1 MWTIGSWLGGQL
13 AHSADSWQLV
23 GRHLSVGLGVLSEP
37 TNSNEFATL
46 VLQDVSRDVL
56 LYCPRGTAMSESAF
70 WENFA
75 SDSSLAGVS
84 ALVVANCSRGVVVDT
99 VANTLSIHSFQ
110 ASTQWALGWDSSAS
124 SIFLSSYGLNG
135 TDIAQMEYITLRA
148 NRQVTFPLQLFR
160 PNPQNVQQPDSLPQK
175 LKRYSNEEV
184 SNLAICAAL
193 STAVGDDV
201 TTLILQSDLSQQ
213 YSEYSLAHW
222 VDLCGLNAVVV
233 HTYTAHERTMN
244 EGLSR
249 AATGNR
255 SFCTVRYVTGIQPR
269 SHIRGHASLNATTG
283 KPPMVCLED
292 VLSYVYSS
300 TEVCTGADTKASC
313 ATKARTSQHSTV
325 TFLTSLHFTD
335 ALTGTTVSST
345 TNSVETQQEQRAFD
359 DVLSVL
365 RAFAN
370 TDSAKRLIVRTI
382 EPTALLHTSVAAST
396 NSANA
401 VPLTRR
407 LLNTMLVFDADPN
420 SEQRFSTALSEL
432 KSALDSVLVQS
443 ASDSSNNSE
452 AVSSVVQVHL
462 QLTQVLE
469 LLDALMTVFGSD
481 FLRLQQSCVRSTA
494 SYLCAHNDARHAL
507 ATLIVQHITTA
518 LTPITRINGVNGTY
532 VALQLLPRGVRYFN
546 LAVQRLRLHEAHST
560 AEHAEITTAA
570 ATNVT
575 KPHVQTFVDGDVH
588 VLIFVR
594 PEHVYLAQRLVAH
607 WQRSGAEAT
616 SFLYVRYTVIPIH
629 DVREGSAAGAAK
641 GAVKQGKVYFE
652 RKPSLRAVLRLVKE
666 KIEQVVTV
674 KDVVYVL
681 NGLQALL
688 SFPQPGKLT
697 AAQVQELQQLCE
709 AGLLTRSEWCDD
721 NVLHHTT
728 SQFSPRRQPDCN
740 VCKDTAQD
748 TSSGPV
754 EYYRSSSEDRCEFLT
769 AVVPSIPYGG
779 SGAYGLRAKI
789 VFAAQRS
796 WDAAADNVASADAF
810 VGLGHTI
817 LHMINWVQR
826 QPQYTLA
833 STSLIAALL
842 SVYRQEFPNYVQVDC
857 QQWAFHTTKGA
868 QLMSLLAASDTTL
881 ATEAPAG
888 LRGPLQVLTTPV
900 FGGLSDTSDRT
911 RYYPDMRRVLEVYLD
926 AGGRNLERLE
936 GIHREL
942 QHSRDILSIDF
953 GHLSYVQSL
962 TFTMDFSQDRGN
974 WDMLNVSSCSVDNDR
989 VQVWCA

>member
-1 MWTIGSWLGGQL
+1 MWTIGSWLGGRL

-23 GRHLSVGLGVLSEP
+23 GRHLSVGVGVLSEP

-56 LYCPRGTAMSESAF
+56 IYCPRGTAMSESAF

-75 SDSSLAGVS
+75 SDSSLVGVS

-135 TDIAQMEYITLRA
+135 TDIAQMEYITLRV
-148 NRQVTFPLQLFR
+148 NRQVTFPLQLFQ

-175 LKRYSNEEV
+175 LKPYSNEGV

-193 STAVGDDV
+193 SIAVGDDV

-213 YSEYSLAHW
+213 YAEYSLAHW
-222 VDLCGLNAVVV
+222 INLCGLDAVVV
-233 HTYTAHERTMN
+233 HTYSAHERAMKD
-244 EGLSR
+244 GLPR
-249 AATGNR
+249 TEAGNH
-255 SFCTVRYVTGIQPR
+255 SFCTVRYVTGIPSKQYHR
-269 SHIRGHASLNATTG
+269 SQIKEHASTNASTG
-283 KPPMVCLED
+283 QPPAICLED
-292 VLSYVYSS
+292 VLSYISW
-300 TEVCTGADTKASC
+300 GAEDCMNDTKAGGSC
-313 ATKARTSQHSTV
+313 ATSSTV
-325 TFLTSLHFTD
+325 TYLTSLHFTD
-335 ALTGTTVSST
+335 ALTGSTVSLT
-345 TNSVETQQEQRAFD
+345 TNSVKARLEQRAFD
-359 DVLSVL
+359 DLLSIL

-370 TDSAKRLIVRTI
+370 TDCAQKLIVRSI
-382 EPTALLHTSVAAST
+382 ESTAPPRAPVAP
-396 NSANA
+396 SAGA
-401 VPLTRR
+401 AVSVPLTRR
-407 LLNTMLVFDADPN
+407 LLNTMLVFDADPD
-420 SEQRFSTALSEL
+420 SAQRFSAALSEL
-432 KSALDSVLVQS
+432 DSALDSMLVQ
-443 ASDSSNNSE
+443 AAIESSNSSE
-452 AVSSVVQVHL
+452 VVSAVAQTHL
-462 QLTQVLE
+462 QLAQVLE

-481 FLRLQQSCVRSTA
+481 FMRLQHSCVRSTA
-494 SYLCAHNDARHAL
+494 SYLCAHDDARHAL
-507 ATLIVQHITTA
+507 GTLIDRHTTTA
-518 LTPITRINGVNGTY
+518 LMAITRNNGVDGTY
-532 VALQLLPRGVRYFN
+532 VTLQLLPRVEQYFT
-546 LAVQRLRLHEAHST
+546 LAEQRLGPHVST
-560 AEHAEITTAA
+560 AAPEHAEVPTATA
-570 ATNVT
+570 IAGMNVT

-607 WQRSGAEAT
+607 WQRDGAEAT

-641 GAVKQGKVYFE
+641 GAGKQGKAYFE
-652 RKPSLRAVLRLVKE
+652 RRPSLRAVLRLVKE

-674 KDVVYVL
+674 KDIVYVL
-681 NGLQALL
+681 NGLHALL

-721 NVLHHTT
+721 NVLHHTA
-728 SQFSPRRQPDCN
+728 SQFSPRRHPHCN

-748 TSSGPV
+748 TLPV
-754 EYYRSSSEDRCEFLT
+754 ESHHDRCEFLS

-796 WDAAADNVASADAF
+796 WNAATDNAVSADAF

-826 QPQYTLA
+826 QPQYKLA
-833 STSLIAALL
+833 LSSQIAALL
-842 SVYRQEFPNYVQVDC
+842 SGYRQEFPSFGQVDC

-868 QLMSLLAASDTTL
+868 QLMSLLLASDTTL
-881 ATEAPAG
+881 ATEAPAE
-888 LRGPLQVLTTPV
+888 LRASLEVLTTPV
-900 FGGLSDTSDRT
+900 FRGLRDTSDRT
-911 RYYPDMRRVLEVYLD
+911 RYYPDMRRVLEVYFD
-926 AGGRNLERLE
+926 QGGWNLERLE

-942 QHSRDILSIDF
+942 QHSRDILSIEF

-974 WDMLNVSSCSVDNDR
+974 WDMLNVSSCSVDNDS
-989 VQVWCA
+989 VQVWYA

>member
-1 MWTIGSWLGGQL
+1 MWAIGTIIAGRL
-13 AHSADSWQLV
+13 AKLTDSWQSV
-23 GRHLSVGLGVLSEP
+23 GRNLSAGVGLLTEP
-37 TNSNEFATL
+37 TNGSEFATL

-56 LYCPRGTAMSESAF
+56 ICCPRGTAMSESAF

-84 ALVVANCSRGVVVDT
+84 TLVVANCSRGAVVDT

-124 SIFLSSYGLNG
+124 NIFLSSYGLNG

-148 NRQVTFPLQLFR
+148 NRQVTFPLQLFQ

-175 LKRYSNEEV
+175 LKPYSNEEV
-184 SNLAICAAL
+184 SNLALCAAL
-193 STAVGDDV
+193 SAAVGDDG
-201 TTLILQSDLSQQ
+201 TTLILQSDLYQQ
-213 YSEYSLAHW
+213 YAEYSLAHW
-222 VDLCGLNAVVV
+222 VDLCGLDAIVV
-233 HTYTAHERTMN
+233 HTYTARDRSEQQVHHSE
-244 EGLSR
+244 EG
-249 AATGNR
+249 NHNY
-255 SFCTVRYVTGIQPR
+255 CTVRYVTGIQPR
-269 SHIRGHASLNATTG
+269 SQIHGHPAVNASTEQ
-283 KPPMVCLED
+283 PPAICLED
-292 VLSYVYSS
+292 VLSYISR
-300 TEVCTGADTKASC
+300 GAEDCMNDTKAGGNC
-313 ATKARTSQHSTV
+313 AASSTV
-325 TFLTSLHFTD
+325 TYLTSLHFTD

-345 TNSVETQQEQRAFD
+345 TNSAQARLEKQAFTD
-359 DVLSVL
+359 LLSVL
-365 RAFAN
+365 YAFAN
-370 TDSAKRLIVRTI
+370 TCAQGLVIRSI
-382 EPTALLHTSVAAST
+382 EPLALTTTPSAGAAES
-396 NSANA
+396 

-420 SEQRFSTALSEL
+420 SEQRFTTDLSEL
-432 KSALDSVLVQS
+432 ETTLDSMAVQS
-443 ASDSSNNSE
+443 ASDSSNSSE

-469 LLDALMTVFGSD
+469 LLDALMTVFGSG
-481 FLRLQQSCVRSTA
+481 FMRLQHSCVRSAA
-494 SYLCAHNDARHAL
+494 SYLCAHDDARHAL
-507 ATLIVQHITTA
+507 ATLIDRHATTA
-518 LTPITRINGVNGTY
+518 LAQITRNNGVSGTY
-532 VALQLLPRGVRYFN
+532 VALQLLPRVMRYFN
-546 LAVQRLRLHEAHST
+546 LAVQRLGPHAST
-560 AEHAEITTAA
+560 SASQHAETTTAA

-607 WQRSGAEAT
+607 WQRNGAEAT

-629 DVREGSAAGAAK
+629 EAKVGPAAGSAK
-641 GAVKQGKVYFE
+641 GAGKGGRTFYE

-674 KDVVYVL
+674 KDIVYVL
-681 NGLQALL
+681 NGLHALL

-721 NVLHHTT
+721 NVLHHAA

-754 EYYRSSSEDRCEFLT
+754 EYYRSSSEDRCELLT

-796 WDAAADNVASADAF
+796 WNAAADNAVSADAF

-833 STSLIAALL
+833 STTEIAHLL
-842 SVYRQEFPNYVQVDC
+842 SVYRQEFPSYVQVDC

-881 ATEAPAG
+881 AG
-888 LRGPLQVLTTPV
+888 LRAPLQVLTTPV

-911 RYYPDMRRVLEVYLD
+911 RYYPDMRRVLEVYYD
-926 AGGRNLERLE
+926 QGGWNLERLE

-974 WDMLNVSSCSVDNDR
+974 WDMLNVSSCSVDNDS
-989 VQVWCA
+989 VQVWYA

>member
-1 MWTIGSWLGGQL
+1 MWTIGSWLGGRL

-23 GRHLSVGLGVLSEP
+23 GRHLSVGVGALSEP

-56 LYCPRGTAMSESAF
+56 IYCPRGTAMSESAF

-84 ALVVANCSRGVVVDT
+84 ALAVANCSRGVVVDT

-148 NRQVTFPLQLFR
+148 NRQVTFPLQLFQ
-160 PNPQNVQQPDSLPQK
+160 PNQQNVQQPDSLPQK
-175 LKRYSNEEV
+175 LKPYSNEEV

-213 YSEYSLAHW
+213 YDEYSLAHW
-222 VDLCGLNAVVV
+222 VDLCGLDAVVV
-233 HTYTAHERTMN
+233 HTYAARERALN
-244 EGLSR
+244 DGLPR
-249 AATGNR
+249 AEAGIH
-255 SFCTVRYVTGIQPR
+255 SYCTVRYVTGIPPEYHQ
-269 SHIRGHASLNATTG
+269 SQIREHASINASAEQ
-283 KPPMVCLED
+283 PPAVCVED
-292 VLSYVYSS
+292 VLSYISR
-300 TEVCTGADTKASC
+300 GAEDCMNDTKAGGQC
-313 ATKARTSQHSTV
+313 ATSSTV
-325 TFLTSLHFTD
+325 TYLTSLHFAD

-345 TNSVETQQEQRAFD
+345 TNSVKERLEQRAFVD
-359 DVLSVL
+359 LLSVL
-365 RAFAN
+365 RAFAH
-370 TDSAKRLIVRTI
+370 TDCAQRLVVRSVELTSLTTTPSAG
-382 EPTALLHTSVAAST
+382 TAES
-396 NSANA
+396 

-407 LLNTMLVFDADPN
+407 LLSTMLVFDADPN
-420 SEQRFSTALSEL
+420 SAQRFSIALSEL
-432 KSALDSVLVQS
+432 ESALGSVLVQS

-481 FLRLQQSCVRSTA
+481 FLRLQQSCIRSTA
-494 SYLCAHNDARHAL
+494 SYLCAHDDARHAL
-507 ATLIVQHITTA
+507 ATLIDRHSATA
-518 LTPITRINGVNGTY
+518 LAPITRNNGVNGAY
-532 VALQLLPRGVRYFN
+532 VTLQLLPRVQQYFTR
-546 LAVQRLRLHEAHST
+546 AVQRLRSHEAHST
-560 AEHAEITTAA
+560 AQRSEITTAA
-570 ATNVT
+570 ATNVI

-607 WQRSGAEAT
+607 WQRNGAEAT

-629 DVREGSAAGAAK
+629 DAKEGPAAGSAK
-641 GAVKQGKVYFE
+641 GAVKQGKAFNE

-666 KIEQVVTV
+666 KIEQVATV
-674 KDVVYVL
+674 QDIVYVL
-681 NGLQALL
+681 NGLHALL

-721 NVLHHTT
+721 NVLHHIA

-748 TSSGPV
+748 TLPV
-754 EYYRSSSEDRCEFLT
+754 ESHHDRCEFLS

-796 WDAAADNVASADAF
+796 WNAATANVASADAF

-817 LHMINWVQR
+817 LHMINRVQK

-833 STSLIAALL
+833 STTEIAHLL
-842 SVYRQEFPNYVQVDC
+842 SVYRQEFPSYVQVDC

-888 LRGPLQVLTTPV
+888 LRASLEVLTTPV
-900 FGGLSDTSDRT
+900 FRGLRDTSDRT
-911 RYYPDMRRVLEVYLD
+911 RYYPDMRRVLEVYFD
-926 AGGRNLERLE
+926 AGGWNLERLD

-942 QHSRDILSIDF
+942 EHSRDIMSIDF

-989 VQVWCA
+989 VQVWRA

>member
-1 MWTIGSWLGGQL
+1 MWTIGSWLGGRL

-23 GRHLSVGLGVLSEP
+23 GRHLSVGVGVLSEP
-37 TNSNEFATL
+37 TNSNDFATL
-46 VLQDVSRDVL
+46 VLRDVSRDVL
-56 LYCPRGTAMSESAF
+56 IYCPRGTAMSEPAF

-99 VANTLSIHSFQ
+99 AANTLSIHSFQ

-148 NRQVTFPLQLFR
+148 NRQVTFPLQLLQ
-160 PNPQNVQQPDSLPQK
+160 PNQQNVQQPDSLPQK
-175 LKRYSNEEV
+175 LKPYSNEEV

-193 STAVGDDV
+193 STAVGGDA

-213 YSEYSLAHW
+213 YDEYSLAHW
-222 VDLCGLNAVVV
+222 VDLCGLDAIVV
-233 HTYTAHERTMN
+233 HTYTAHERALN
-244 EGLSR
+244 DGLPR
-249 AATGNR
+249 AEAGNH
-255 SFCTVRYVTGIQPR
+255 SYCTVRYVTGIPPDYHQ
-269 SHIRGHASLNATTG
+269 SQIREHASINASTG
-283 KPPMVCLED
+283 QPHTICLED
-292 VLSYVYSS
+292 VLSCISRGA
-300 TEVCTGADTKASC
+300 EDCTNDTKAGGQC
-313 ATKARTSQHSTV
+313 ATSSTV
-325 TFLTSLHFTD
+325 TYLTSLHFTD
-335 ALTGTTVSST
+335 ALTGTTVSAVT
-345 TNSVETQQEQRAFD
+345 HTAKIQQEQGAFAD
-359 DVLSVL
+359 LQSVL

-370 TDSAKRLIVRTI
+370 TDYVQRLRIRSI
-382 EPTALLHTSVAAST
+382 EPTAPTHTSVAAST

-432 KSALDSVLVQS
+432 ESALDSVLVQS
-443 ASDSSNNSE
+443 ASDSNNSSE

-469 LLDALMTVFGSD
+469 LLDALMTVFGTD

-494 SYLCAHNDARHAL
+494 SYLCAHGDARNDL
-507 ATLIVQHITTA
+507 ATLIDRHSATA
-518 LTPITRINGVNGTY
+518 LAQITRNNGVNGTY
-532 VALQLLPRGVRYFN
+532 VALQLLPRVQQYFN
-546 LAVQRLRLHEAHST
+546 LVVQRLGPQAPTS
-560 AEHAEITTAA
+560 ASQHAETTTAA

-594 PEHVYLAQRLVAH
+594 PEHVYLAQRQVAH
-607 WQRSGAEAT
+607 LQRNGAEAT

-629 DVREGSAAGAAK
+629 EAREGPAAGSAK
-641 GAVKQGKVYFE
+641 GARKLGKPYYE

-674 KDVVYVL
+674 KDIVYVL

-721 NVLHHTT
+721 NVLHHTA

-748 TSSGPV
+748 PLPV
-754 EYYRSSSEDRCEFLT
+754 ESHHDRCEFLS

-796 WDAAADNVASADAF
+796 WNAAAANAASADAF
-810 VGLGHTI
+810 VGLGHTV
-817 LHMINWVQR
+817 LHMIHWVQK

-833 STSLIAALL
+833 STTEITALL
-842 SVYRQEFPNYVQVDC
+842 NAYRQEFPSFVQVDC

-868 QLMSLLAASDTTL
+868 QLMSLLAASDTAL

-911 RYYPDMRRVLEVYLD
+911 RYYPDMRRVLEVYFD
-926 AGGRNLERLE
+926 QCGWNLERLE

-953 GHLSYVQSL
+953 GHLSYMQSL

-974 WDMLNVSSCSVDNDR
+974 WDMLNVTSCSVGNDS
-989 VQVWCA
+989 VQVRCA

>member
-1 MWTIGSWLGGQL
+1 MWTIGSWLGGRL

-23 GRHLSVGLGVLSEP
+23 GRHLSVGVGVLSEP

-46 VLQDVSRDVL
+46 VLRDVSRDVL
-56 LYCPRGTAMSESAF
+56 IYCPRGTAMSEPAF

-84 ALVVANCSRGVVVDT
+84 ALVVTNCSRGVVVDT

-148 NRQVTFPLQLFR
+148 NRQVTFPLQLFQ

-175 LKRYSNEEV
+175 LKPYSNEEV
-184 SNLAICAAL
+184 SNLALCAAL
-193 STAVGDDV
+193 SAAVGDDV

-213 YSEYSLAHW
+213 YDEYSLAHW
-222 VDLCGLNAVVV
+222 ADLCGLDAVVV
-233 HTYTAHERTMN
+233 HTYTALDRSEQQVHHSE
-244 EGLSR
+244 EGDYSY
-249 AATGNR
+249 
-255 SFCTVRYVTGIQPR
+255 CTVRYVTGIKPR
-269 SHIRGHASLNATTG
+269 SQIREHASTNAYTG
-283 KPPMVCLED
+283 QPSAVCLED
-292 VLSYVYSS
+292 VLSDVCSS
-300 TEVCTGADTKASC
+300 TEDVINGTE
-313 ATKARTSQHSTV
+313 ATSAAAQHTTVTYLTPQRFFDALMGTTMPSAMHTVKAR
-325 TFLTSLHFTD
+325 
-335 ALTGTTVSST
+335 
-345 TNSVETQQEQRAFD
+345 QEQGAFD
-359 DVLSVL
+359 DLLSVL

-370 TDSAKRLIVRTI
+370 TDCAQKLIVRSI
-382 EPTALLHTSVAAST
+382 EIPALTVT
-396 NSANA
+396 VSANA
-401 VPLTRR
+401 DTVPLTRR
-407 LLNTMLVFDADPN
+407 LLNTMLVFDADP
-420 SEQRFSTALSEL
+420 SSAQRFGTALLEL
-432 KSALDSVLVQS
+432 ESALDSVLVQS
-443 ASDSSNNSE
+443 ASDSSNSSE
-452 AVSSVVQVHL
+452 VMSSVARAHL

-481 FLRLQQSCVRSTA
+481 FMRLPQSCVRSAA
-494 SYLCAHNDARHAL
+494 SYLCAHDDARHAL
-507 ATLIVQHITTA
+507 GTLIDRHTTIA
-518 LTPITRINGVNGTY
+518 VAQITRNNGVDGTY
-532 VALQLLPRGVRYFN
+532 VTLQLLPRVQQYFN
-546 LAVQRLRLHEAHST
+546 LAVQRLGPQAPTS
-560 AEHAEITTAA
+560 ASQHAETTTAA

-594 PEHVYLAQRLVAH
+594 PEHVYLAQRQVAH
-607 WQRSGAEAT
+607 WQRNGAEAT
-616 SFLYVRYTVIPIH
+616 SFLYVRFTVIPIH
-629 DVREGSAAGAAK
+629 DAREGPAAGSTK
-641 GAVKQGKVYFE
+641 GSGKPGKAYYE

-674 KDVVYVL
+674 KDIVYVL
-681 NGLQALL
+681 NGLHALL

-697 AAQVQELQQLCE
+697 AAQVQELQQLCD

-721 NVLHHTT
+721 NVLRHAA
-728 SQFSPRRQPDCN
+728 SQFSHRRQPDCN

-754 EYYRSSSEDRCEFLT
+754 EYYRRSSEDRCEFLT

-779 SGAYGLRAKI
+779 SGAYGLSAKV

-796 WDAAADNVASADAF
+796 WNAAADDVVSADAF

-826 QPQYTLA
+826 QPEYKLA
-833 STSLIAALL
+833 SSSQIAALL
-842 SVYRQEFPNYVQVDC
+842 SVCRQQFLSFVQVDC

-888 LRGPLQVLTTPV
+888 LRASLEVLTTPV
-900 FGGLSDTSDRT
+900 FRGLRDTSDRT
-911 RYYPDMRRVLEVYLD
+911 RYYPDMRRVLEVYFD
-926 AGGRNLERLE
+926 QGGRNLERLE

-974 WDMLNVSSCSVDNDR
+974 WDMLNVTSCSVDNDS
-989 VQVWCA
+989 VQVWYA